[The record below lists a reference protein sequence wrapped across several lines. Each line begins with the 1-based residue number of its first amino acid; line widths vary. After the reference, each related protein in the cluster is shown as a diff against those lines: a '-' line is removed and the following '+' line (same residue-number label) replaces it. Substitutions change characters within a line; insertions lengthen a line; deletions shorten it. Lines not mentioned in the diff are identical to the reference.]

1 MNKLFATVLISIIIL
16 FLLAGIGKIFTPMT
30 VLNNTIN
37 IKEGTT
43 TATIATMLA
52 NRGII
57 DSPALFLIVAYL
69 SGYADDISYGLFS
82 FSGELSLLDV
92 LHKLVAGEV
101 VSHKLTIPEGYT
113 VSRIAYLAS
122 QKVGCDYNTFFQL
135 TQDTTF
141 IDSLGLP
148 VQTLEG
154 FLFPD
159 TYYVPYY
166 ADERYIIT
174 MMLDN
179 FFLHWNSIHPE
190 EISFDSLYSILI
202 LASIVEREAVHD
214 DEMPL
219 IAGVYTHRLEK
230 GMLLQ
235 ADPTVAYA
243 LEIKGISR
251 DKVYYVDLQIDSP
264 YNTYRYPGLPPTPIC
279 NPGIQAIKAAFHP
292 AETEY
297 LFFFAGDNSRHI
309 FSRTYAE
316 HLRKLREY
324 RGRI

>member
-1 MNKLFATVLISIIIL
+1 MNKLFAIIL
-16 FLLAGIGKIFTPMT
+16 IGIVIFFLLEGIAKIFTPIT
-30 VLNNTIN
+30 ILNKTIN
-37 IKEGTT
+37 IKEGAT
-43 TATIATMLA
+43 TAEIATILG

-57 DSPALFLIVAYL
+57 DSPTRFLIVASL
-69 SGYADDISYGLFS
+69 SGSADKISYGLFS
-82 FSGELSLLDV
+82 FSGEFSLIDV
-92 LHKLVAGEV
+92 LNKLVAGKV
-101 VSHKLTIPEGYT
+101 VSYKLRIPEGYT
-113 VSRIAYLAS
+113 VAKIAYLAL
-122 QKVGCDYNTFFQL
+122 QKIGCDYNTFFQL
-135 TQDTTF
+135 TRDTTF

-148 VQTLEG
+148 VQFLEG

-159 TYYVPYY
+159 TYYVPHY
-166 ADERYIIT
+166 ADERYIIR
-174 MMLDN
+174 MMVDN
-179 FFLHWNSIHPE
+179 FFLHWNSIHPD
-190 EISFDSLYSILI
+190 EITFDSLYSTLI

-214 DEMPL
+214 DEKPL
-219 IAGVYTHRLEK
+219 IAGVYVNRLRR

-243 LEIKGISR
+243 LEIRGISR
-251 DKVYYVDLQIDSP
+251 DKVYYVDLEIDSP

-279 NPGIQAIKAAFHP
+279 NPGIQSIKAALNP

-309 FSRTYAE
+309 FSRTYTE